1 MAANRSKAQVAARYK
16 AAGVM
21 QPTMKLEGEE
31 LQRHLGRRSVKFG
44 DKRTRRNRDRGAQRR
59 NAIAGA
65 Y

>member
-1 MAANRSKAQVAARYK
+1 MAVNRSKAQVAARYK

-31 LQRHLGRRSVKFG
+31 LQRHLGRRSAKFA
-44 DKRTRRNRDRGAQRR
+44 DKRTKRNRDRSAQRR
-59 NAIAGA
+59 RAIAAA